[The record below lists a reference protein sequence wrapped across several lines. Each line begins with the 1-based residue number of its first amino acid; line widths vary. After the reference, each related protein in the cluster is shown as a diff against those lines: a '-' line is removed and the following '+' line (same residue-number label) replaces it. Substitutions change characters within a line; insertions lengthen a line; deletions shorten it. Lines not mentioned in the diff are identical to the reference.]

1 MNLHLLPRHTNTSSR
16 KGCLVPRELGV
27 PDQRSLGA
35 IHHQRVS
42 DTPRVFA
49 RAAQVHHH
57 SQQGTTI
64 SSAGGSVQTEGER
77 GSSPSAAVRSSH
89 NQSDLCHPQKR
100 RRLETDYRPEI
111 PELPYS
117 TASLQDGGP
126 VHAAKHHQS
135 GVVHG
140 EIGPKGCVLNHPCGP
155 RILEPSNLPSRSTTQ
170 LDAVPVPPIRA
181 LYRTIHLFKS
191 YKACNPVP
199 TSMRHTPNYLSRRF
213 VTGSSTKDQLLVDL
227 STAIWL
233 LTSLGFLINIPKSIT
248 APTCHLEFLGFI
260 VDTDNMVISLP
271 AHKLHCIQKEASHL
285 LSLDRIPMR
294 TLACFIG
301 TLVATK
307 PAVWTGPL
315 HYRALQDMKIRSLRQ
330 HPHYQGSVSLSKEAR
345 VDLQWWCSELPS
357 HCSAP
362 IWKPEASTVIE
373 SDASKL
379 GWGGSLPRGTNWWQV
394 DTRGDQV
401 PHQLFG
407 AQSNVSGLAVLSE
420 GQNRYSSTGQVR
432 QSHCNSLFEQAWQ
445 SIEIPTVS
453 VGPEDLGVVPPT
465 SDYTTC
471 RVSGREGQ
479 CLGRLGVLPPQQQRL
494 ATPII
499 SLRCCPPPPWSFYN
513 RPICEQNE
521 CSAAKL
527 LQLETRPTGKSGRCL
542 FNILV
547 ARPALSLPSLQ
558 PDWQSTVED
567 FPGRGRLCLSNSP
580 NLASSGVVLPGI
592 ENVSEESY
600 PTPHE
605 TGFAPESRSE
615 APSSNPG
622 ESDVFSRMVCLRQ
635 AFSTQG
641 FSERVTEL
649 LLHSWRSD
657 THAAYNSA
665 WSKWCAGRQLI
676 HFQHL

>member
-1 MNLHLLPRHTNTSSR
+1 MQFQCLPFGLCTAPFTFSKVTKPATQFLRQ
-16 KGCLVPRELGV
+16 LG
-27 PDQRSLGA
+27 
-35 IHHQRVS
+35 
-42 DTPRVFA
+42 
-49 RAAQVHHH
+49 
-57 SQQGTTI
+57 
-64 SSAGGSVQTEGER
+64 
-77 GSSPSAAVRSSH
+77 
-89 NQSDLCHPQKR
+89 
-100 RRLETDYRPEI
+100 
-111 PELPYS
+111 
-117 TASLQDGGP
+117 
-126 VHAAKHHQS
+126 
-135 GVVHG
+135 
-140 EIGPKGCVLNHPCGP
+140 
-155 RILEPSNLPSRSTTQ
+155 
-170 LDAVPVPPIRA
+170 
-181 LYRTIHLFKS
+181 IHLII
-191 YKACNPVP
+191 
-199 TSMRHTPNYLSRRF
+199 YLDDLLLAAP
-213 VTGSSTKDQLLVDL
+213 TKDQLLVDL

-233 LTSLGFLINIPKSIT
+233 LTTLGFLINIPKSIT

-307 PAVWTGPL
+307 PAVWTDPL
-315 HYRALQDMKIRSLRQ
+315 HYRALQDKKIRSLHQ
-330 HPHYQGSVSLSKEAR
+330 HPHYQGSVSLSKEAQ

-379 GWGGSLPRGTNWWQV
+379 GWGAVCQGVPTGGRWTLEET
-394 DTRGDQV
+394 QV

-445 SIEIPTVS
+445 SVEIPTVS
-453 VGPEDLGVVPPT
+453 VGPGDLEVVPPT
-465 SDYTTC
+465 SDYITC
-471 RVSGREGQ
+471 TVSGREGQ
-479 CLGRLGVLPPQQQRL
+479 CLGRLGVSPPRQQRL
-494 ATPII
+494 ATPTI

-521 CSAAKL
+521 CSAARL

-547 ARPALSLPSLQ
+547 ARPALSLPPLQ

-567 FPGRGRLCLSNSP
+567 LPGRGRLCLSNSP
-580 NLASSGVVLPGI
+580 NLASSSVVLPGI
-592 ENVSEESY
+592 ENVSEEFHS
-600 PTPHE
+600 TPHG
-605 TGFAPESRSE
+605 TGFAPEFRSE

-622 ESDVFSRMVCLRQ
+622 ELDVFSCMACLRQ

-649 LLHSWRSD
+649 LLHSWRSN

-665 WSKWCAGRQLI
+665 WSKWCGWCAGRHINPLSASLGNVLEFLADQFDLGLQYRSLNTLRSAISTSHPQLDNVNVGS
-676 HFQHL
+676 HPLVSRLLKGMFNARPPAPRLSVS